1 MWLFYIVATYEARSG
16 VPRTPLGPPGCQRR
30 RWWKI
35 DTSSSFS
42 SRVVSVPFALFYFC
56 CCFLFHI
63 CVVFSPANPA
73 SQHNFRPL
81 VDIEATAFPDLFTS
95 CLGCVN
101 FSLDNHP
108 LSHIPVWPC
117 FPDQAL
123 TDTLGKWDCHSSWA
137 YSGPVITLHIFTS
150 SIQDYFWELWTEI
163 ISPLLYLV

>member
-1 MWLFYIVATYEARSG
+1 MWLFYIVATYEARTG
-16 VPRTPLGPPGCQRR
+16 FPRIPLGPPGCQRR
-30 RWWKI
+30 LLSVFHLLCFI
-35 DTSSSFS
+35 F
-42 SRVVSVPFALFYFC
+42 VVC
-56 CCFLFHI
+56 LFHI
-63 CVVFSPANPA
+63 RFVFSPANPA
-73 SQHNFRPL
+73 GPHNFRPL

-150 SIQDYFWELWTEI
+150 SVQDYFWESWTEI